1 MAVTDEQFAALVK
14 QLETVAQRQPGLYR
28 WRVGWLAILGYAYL
42 FGLIGGL
49 LVLCVLSTALIIQT
63 GVIHPKL
70 FIIPLLFLIPVWVLC
85 KALWIKLPAPEGKRV
100 NRRQAP
106 ELFAL
111 LDDLSRSLKA
121 PRFNRVLLDQDFNA
135 GVCQIPRLGLLGWST
150 NYLLLGLPLMQ
161 SLSPEQFRAVLAH
174 EMGHLSGNHA
184 RFSNWIY
191 RIRVTW
197 GQVLH
202 HFERSNSQSM
212 LWIVNRF
219 LNWYVPFFNAYSFVL
234 ARMNEYEADRAA
246 ATIAGTQTCAEALV
260 AVKLKSPQVN
270 DYWETISDRVRD
282 LKTPPPAYSELMVA
296 LRQPTTATSTK
307 MALVTAFEQQTDLA
321 DTHPCLRDR
330 LNALGFN
337 IQEPTDL
344 PIPEKV
350 ATTAAD
356 RFLGPTLQTI
366 LAQYD
371 QDWQSEMAQ
380 KWEVQHQYLQSQHDR
395 LTELQQRQSITGLTS
410 QEQWEQAY
418 RTLEVHGG
426 AAAFPLMQ
434 AFLELRPLHPAAN
447 YNVGALLLK
456 QGDAAGVDYL
466 RTAIERRYDWLE
478 DGCQL
483 IYQFW
488 CDRDEPEQAT
498 TWQTYYQE
506 RSSQLGLAEHERVRI
521 SSHDRFLPHSFDP
534 EQLAALRRQM
544 RQYKHVAQVY
554 LARKVVK
561 QFPDDQ
567 LFVVGVVLQ
576 ATQPARTVETEDA
589 LLEAFELDVELGGRQ
604 RVLWLNGAA
613 MQRRDLQQ
621 VLAAQGALVYEAD

>member
-1 MAVTDEQFAALVK
+1 MAVTDAQFATLVK

-49 LVLCVLSTALIIQT
+49 LLLVVLSTALIIRT
-63 GVIHPKL
+63 GVMHPKL
-70 FIIPLLFLIPVWVLC
+70 FLIPLLLLIPVWVLG

-106 ELFAL
+106 ELFSR
-111 LDDLSRSLKA
+111 LDELSRSLKA

-161 SLSPEQFRAVLAH
+161 ALSPEQFRAVLAH

-197 GQVLH
+197 GQVLD

-234 ARMNEYEADRAA
+234 ARMNGYEADRAA
-246 ATIAGTQTCAEALV
+246 ATIAGTQTAAEALV

-270 DYWETISDRVRD
+270 DYGETISDRVRD
-282 LKTPPPAYSELMVA
+282 LKTPPPAYSELMLA
-296 LRQPTTATSTK
+296 LRQPTTTTSTK
-307 MALVTAFEQQTDLA
+307 TTLVNAFAQQTDLA

-330 LNALGFN
+330 LNALGFS
-337 IQEPTDL
+337 IAAPADL
-344 PIPEKV
+344 PIPQKLE
-350 ATTAAD
+350 TTAAD
-356 RFLGPTLQTI
+356 RFLGPTLQAI

-371 QDWQSEMAQ
+371 QDWQSEMAP

-395 LTELQQRQSITGLTS
+395 LTVLQQQQETTGLTIS
-410 QEQWEQAY
+410 EQWEQAY
-418 RTLEVHGG
+418 RTLEVQGTEP
-426 AAAFPLMQ
+426 AFPLMQ
-434 AFLELRPLHPAAN
+434 TFLALRPAHPAAN

-456 QGDAAGVDYL
+456 QGDAAGIDYL
-466 RTAIERRYDWLE
+466 QTAIERRYDWLE

-483 IYQFW
+483 IYRFW
-488 CDRDEPEQAT
+488 CDRDEPEPAA

-506 RSSQLGLAEHERVRI
+506 RSSQLGLAQHERTRI
-521 SSHDRFLPHSFDP
+521 SSHDRFLPHDLAP
-534 EQLAALRRQM
+534 EQLVELRRQM
-544 RQYKHVAQVY
+544 RQYEHVAQVY
-554 LARKVVK
+554 LVRKVMK
-561 QFPDDQ
+561 QFPDDR
-567 LFVVGVVLQ
+567 LFVMGVVLQ
-576 ATQPARTVETEDA
+576 PTQPVRTVAAEDD
-589 LLEAFELDVELGGRQ
+589 LLDQFELALELEGRQ
-604 RVLWLNGAA
+604 RILWLNGAA
-613 MQRRDLQQ
+613 MPRRDLQQ
-621 VLAAQGALVYEAD
+621 VLAAQGALVYEA